1 MARTRLPWTAASE
14 NQSEGGVLQWATNG
28 AVGGALATA
37 VMTAYRMP
45 VTESLPPTAAFW
57 ARYVA
62 DGEPDDHPV
71 PALVLHLG
79 YGAAAGSAF
88 GVLFRRFDRRSDSD
102 ESREVGG
109 VVLGALYALVLSVF
123 GERVVLGRLL
133 SMDLD
138 ATESLV
144 FHVGHL
150 VYGLSLGSWVASEST
165 LEDLELR

>member
-1 MARTRLPWTAASE
+1 MARTRLLRTAAGE
-14 NQSEGGVLQWATNG
+14 NQSDSGVLQWAANG

-45 VTESLPPTAAFW
+45 VAASLPPTAEFW
-57 ARYVA
+57 AHYVA
-62 DGEPDDHPV
+62 GGEPDDHPL

-88 GVLFRRFDRRSDSD
+88 GVLFRQFERRSDSD
-102 ESREVGG
+102 ESRELGG
-109 VVLGALYALVLSVF
+109 VVLGALYALVLSAF
-123 GERVVLGRLL
+123 GERVMLGRLL

-144 FHVGHL
+144 FHIGHL